1 MAKDVARKNHKLNG
15 RDLSVTIPDKN
26 VPTAP
31 GPVRITRLDKN
42 KLSFLLSSD
51 ASRDMINTRLD
62 QLSAKLE
69 WPSDT
74 EDGNSLIVACTL
86 TTDTGDF
93 RQKAA
98 QWVKRITREICAFFE
113 VLDVKEQNIKSEEWD
128 VILERIKAIEIPDD
142 GRVMIKADKTQ
153 LNIVVIGYK
162 SQFMEVY
169 NHLNIITE
177 TVTVQERLEHFE
189 LKLLTSGNLLE
200 KIKTDHK
207 MIKIIP
213 DVIRNTLEFSG
224 TAVIVSSAK
233 QEVDNILKKVVF
245 RSIPGFSNEKV
256 KFVQKEAVQSELE
269 NQFKTNQI
277 VGSCSVHDDNTVK
290 VYSLSE
296 NMVEKAVKIVK
307 MSVKELVI
315 DSCVQPNKHKL
326 DQEKGEIKRKKG
338 EVVDIITTSENKII
352 IFGIPE
358 NVAYSIEDH
367 IRVFLK
373 HPDGHLSCTAHFSTP
388 TGQII
393 TTIVGDITDM
403 ETDVLLCSSDRVLKL
418 GIGVGKSLVTKGT
431 YNKTNTRGISF
442 KLV

>member
-1 MAKDVARKNHKLNG
+1 M
-15 RDLSVTIPDKN
+15 
-26 VPTAP
+26 PTAP
-31 GPVRITRLDKN
+31 GPVKITRLDKN

-74 EDGNSLIVACTL
+74 EDGNALIVACTL
-86 TTDTGDF
+86 TTDTRDF

-98 QWVKRITREICAFFE
+98 QWVKRITRAICDFFE
-113 VLDVKEQNIKSEEWD
+113 VLDAKEQKIKSEEWD

-142 GRVMIKADKTQ
+142 GRVMIKAEKTQ

-169 NHLNIITE
+169 NQLNVITQ
-177 TVTVQERLEHFE
+177 TVIVQERLEHFE

-233 QEVDNILKKVVF
+233 QEVDSILKKVVS
-245 RSIPGFSNEKV
+245 RSIPGFSNAKV
-256 KFVQKEAVQSELE
+256 KFFQKEAVQIELE

-290 VYSLSE
+290 VHALSKYV
-296 NMVEKAVKIVK
+296 VEKAVKIVK
-307 MSVKELVI
+307 MSVKEIVI
-315 DSCVQPNKHKL
+315 ESQVQPSRIKLNK
-326 DQEKGEIKRKKG
+326 EKIAIKGKTG

-358 NVAYSIEDH
+358 NVAYSIEAH

-373 HPDGHLSCTAHFSTP
+373 HPDGPLSCTAHFSTP

-418 GIGVGKSLVTKGT
+418 GTGVGKSLVTKGR